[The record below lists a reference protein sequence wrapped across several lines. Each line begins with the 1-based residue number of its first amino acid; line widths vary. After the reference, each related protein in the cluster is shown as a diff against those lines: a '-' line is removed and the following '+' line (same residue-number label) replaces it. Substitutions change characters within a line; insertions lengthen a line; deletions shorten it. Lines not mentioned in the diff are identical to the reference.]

1 MYSQNDATVNDARIK
16 KIVCV
21 LVIALILGIVALVPT
36 LMYRIQW
43 ATDLVSCLFG
53 AFIIFFWS
61 LKLTPLIY
69 YRKFLR
75 EMNNGMTHEMVA

>member
-53 AFIIFFWS
+53 AFIIFFWQS
-61 LKLTPLIY
+61 QAYAADLLPQVPA
-69 YRKFLR
+69 RN
-75 EMNNGMTHEMVA
+75 E